1 MKPTRI
7 NIFAVRARCP
17 DCNGA
22 LSIFDYKEPSREF
35 GYVVVDGRHQY
46 DEKTYD
52 RIHWRILRCSGC
64 GRAGLAKF
72 HEGSNPTVLESFHPR
87 ALASTPLPGAV
98 PEGIQKEFR
107 EAELCMSVEA
117 WRAASALLRSTLEKA
132 LKINGYTKG
141 PLQQKIDEAA
151 DDGVI
156 TAARK
161 QKAHDDIR
169 VLGNEVVHDEW
180 RAVTEEEVESAL
192 HYSQRILEDLY
203 DDRTAV
209 EQILIAKGKMKA
221 P

>member
-1 MKPTRI
+1 MKPTQI
-7 NIFAVRARCP
+7 NGLAVKARCP

-22 LSIFDYKEPSREF
+22 LSVFDFKDSSREF
-35 GYVVVDGRHQY
+35 GYVIVDGRHTF
-46 DEKTYD
+46 DDKIYD
-52 RIHWRILRCSGC
+52 RIQWRILRCSGC

-72 HEGSNPTVLESFHPR
+72 HDTCNPAILESFHPR
-87 ALASTPLPGAV
+87 ALASTPV
-98 PEGIQKEFR
+98 PVDVPDGIQKEFR

-117 WRAASALLRSTLEKA
+117 WRAASALLRSTLEKV
-132 LKINGYTKG
+132 LKINGYVKG
-141 PLQQKIDEAA
+141 SLQQKIDEAA
-151 DDGVI
+151 NDGVI

-192 HYSQRILEDLY
+192 HYAQRILEDLY
-203 DDRTAV
+203 DDRSSV